1 MCSGWLSAGWALE
14 IQTIPVNRED
24 AAMRLSSVV
33 DGHCTPFG
41 IWRNHVIRTEV
52 GHFGETHPSGVA
64 HQIADT
70 AMETGFRTSTHQTSL
85 HNPASNNSV
94 LGTWLISAVIWPIM
108 MPAQL

>member
-1 MCSGWLSAGWALE
+1 MMCSGWLSAGWALE

-70 AMETGFRTSTHQTSL
+70 AMETGVQDVHSSDEPPQPGVKQQCSGNLADIR
-85 HNPASNNSV
+85 
-94 LGTWLISAVIWPIM
+94 
-108 MPAQL
+108 